1 MAATMTP
8 DQIEARRKGGRV
20 LHSPE
25 MLALRLSR
33 AWPDLDDRQREVVA
47 AILGP
52 LVANRT

>member
-1 MAATMTP
+1 
-8 DQIEARRKGGRV
+8 
-20 LHSPE
+20 